1 MRLDVLAVVSAG
13 GALGAL
19 ARYGVGEALPTQ
31 PGRFPWATFAVN
43 VSGCLLMGV
52 LMVLVLEVWPPRGY
66 VRPFVAIGVLGG
78 YTTFSTYA
86 MEARDLLDSA
96 HYATA
101 GSYVAGSVVATL
113 AAVWLGAAGTRLLA
127 TRRGRSR

>member
-1 MRLDVLAVVSAG
+1 MG
-13 GALGAL
+13 GL
-19 ARYGVGEALPTQ
+19 ARYGVGTALPPQ
-31 PGRFPWATFAVN
+31 PGHFPWATFAVN

-52 LMVLVLEVWPPRGY
+52 LMVLVLEVWPPRRY
-66 VRPFVAIGVLGG
+66 LSPFLGVGVLGG

-86 MEARDLLDSA
+86 VEARDLLASA

-101 GSYVAGSVVATL
+101 GAYVAGSVAATL

-127 TRRGRSR
+127 VRRGRLR